1 MYLYLSTS
9 TVWKFFFCCF
19 FFLLPF
25 IALFSPSSDIQ
36 GVGEGHPP
44 ACLTNYKYGV
54 LMVGTHAHF
63 FRSSIMHFE
72 GNNETAVH
80 NHEGAFFIAF
90 LFSDG
95 FCTCLIVDPCYDLK
109 KL

>member
-1 MYLYLSTS
+1 
-9 TVWKFFFCCF
+9 
-19 FFLLPF
+19 
-25 IALFSPSSDIQ
+25 
-36 GVGEGHPP
+36 
-44 ACLTNYKYGV
+44 
-54 LMVGTHAHF
+54 
-63 FRSSIMHFE
+63 MHFE

-95 FCTCLIVDPCYDLK
+95 LCASLIVDPCYDLK